1 MFNLYE
7 SQMERSIEVQLHAD
21 TISDKVKRFI
31 SNTGVSA
38 EEAGIVAIIG
48 VVISACVYASATF
61 PF

>member
-31 SNTGVSA
+31 ANTGVSA
-38 EEAGIVAIIG
+38 EEAGITAIIG
-48 VVISACVYASATF
+48 VVISACVYVSATF